1 MEVTLRAESR
11 TGRLARLLDA
21 WRYDRTRM
29 TAEDIEWLLG
39 RALDAQQAG
48 LSICK
53 QCARDVDDPLA
64 ELCWYCVRNAEF
76 LGGGEVL
83 RPLDQADA

>member
-1 MEVTLRAESR
+1 MKLTVHAETR
-11 TGRLARLLDA
+11 TERLARLLEA
-21 WRYDRTRM
+21 WRYDRARI
-29 TAEDIEWLLG
+29 TADDIEWLLG

-64 ELCWYCVRNAEF
+64 ELCWYCVRNAEL
-76 LGGGEVL
+76 LGGGEVP
-83 RPLDQADA
+83 RPLD